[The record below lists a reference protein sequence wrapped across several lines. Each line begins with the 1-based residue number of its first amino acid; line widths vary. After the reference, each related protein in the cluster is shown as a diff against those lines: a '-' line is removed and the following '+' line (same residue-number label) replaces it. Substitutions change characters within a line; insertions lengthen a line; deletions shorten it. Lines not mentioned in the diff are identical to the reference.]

1 MKTSF
6 NEVLYQKR
14 MEKGMSKKAFA
25 KFLGVPTL
33 FYRYYENGYVK
44 PGKKYIE
51 RISDKLDIDYSL
63 NFVGAASYPSE
74 LPERMTRFEKWYRT
88 LLSKLWVKIVFV
100 VFLLLSIAT
109 IGVSFSKNNEITTH
123 ADQFYSEKYLQ
134 FISEVRENGTMTF
147 SLLHEL
153 TRPEIHISDDE
164 KYVSISASSETFA
177 LRDINAYIRYK
188 GDNSS
193 LYYIVPNSATGA
205 LSYLSVQ
212 YIDYVTLE
220 KYISTFNIVDSK
232 FVFSNEIRMEDG
244 NTLDA
249 ASDLYPTIKEKM
261 LSKID
266 HVNSDFNTLIKE
278 KTGMEYDFYGELLVD
293 HKEGANK
300 NLFAEIMSLTMGI
313 IGIGLTGLFL
323 FAILFSFFF
332 GIKEE
337 KKKLELERVDAKVND
352 EGSDNARGSPE
363 KVTAK
368 QKENIAM
375 MKKDIP
381 FFPFLPETVLE
392 IIGICLIALG
402 SVRIFLNLEMLFYSS
417 GVTQEMYNQT
427 STNLFRLFTVGMF
440 LLYFIDFDIFLDDS
454 RSLRNFFLYGIVFFG
469 LYFIECILI
478 EYLSKTR
485 GLIFILRDY
494 YVVPNNFGTISCYFG
509 IMFFLFYTPKGIN
522 TKKKTVIFR
531 LLSLI
536 PIAWILVSSVIF
548 ENYKA
553 FGLEFNTWQL
563 YFFDSERPQFSLL
576 CVSYLVGLYL
586 IRLYFK
592 KKYGEEAARRFF
604 NGNRFY
610 YIKNIFICL
619 IVTAIAVNEYCL
631 RNYTSNIKGI
641 GSYYQIVYLIPLLL
655 FYHPH
660 LGKRCKPLDYFT
672 LILYGLFFSF
682 GYLLAAILI
691 LAMVLR

>member
-1 MKTSF
+1 MRESF
-6 NEVLYQKR
+6 NEILYQKR
-14 MEKGMSKKAFA
+14 TEKGMSKKEFA
-25 KFLGVPTL
+25 RFLGVPTL

-44 PGKKYIE
+44 PGKKYVE
-51 RISDKLDIDYSL
+51 QISDKLGFDYSMY
-63 NFVGAASYPSE
+63 FVGLSSYPSA
-74 LPERMTRFEKWYRT
+74 LPEKMTRFEKWYRI
-88 LLSKLWVKIVFV
+88 LLSKLWVKLAFV
-100 VFLLLSIAT
+100 VLLLLSITT
-109 IGVSFSKNNEITTH
+109 IGVSFAKNNEITTH

-134 FISEVRENGTMTF
+134 FVDEVREKGTTTF

-153 TRPEIHISDDE
+153 TRPEIHHSDNE
-164 KYVSISASSETFA
+164 KYVSISTSTETFA
-177 LRDINAYIRYK
+177 IRDLNAYVRYK
-188 GDNSS
+188 GENDSI
-193 LYYIVPNSATGA
+193 YYIVPNSATGS
-205 LSYLSVQ
+205 LNYINVQ
-212 YIDYVTLE
+212 YVDYLTLD
-220 KYISTFNIVDSK
+220 KYISTFTIQDFN
-232 FVFSNEIRMEDG
+232 FVFSDSIKHEDG
-244 NTLDA
+244 ETLD
-249 ASDLYPTIKEKM
+249 SSNELYNTVKTKM
-261 LSKID
+261 VSKID
-266 HVNSDFNTLIKE
+266 QVNTDFTSLIKE
-278 KTGMEYDFYGELLVD
+278 KTGMDYDFYKELLVD

-300 NLFAEIMSLTMGI
+300 NLFAEIMSLVMGI

-337 KKKLELERVDAKVND
+337 KKKLELGRVDSIAID
-352 EGSDNARGSPE
+352 EEPKKNASPF
-363 KVTAK
+363 KVTDK
-368 QKENIAM
+368 QKQNVAM
-375 MKKDIP
+375 MGKDIP

-402 SVRIFLNLEMLFYSS
+402 SVRIFLNIELLFYSS

-478 EYLSKTR
+478 EYLAKTR
-485 GLIFILRDY
+485 GLIFLLRDY

-509 IMFFLFYTPKGIN
+509 IMFFLFYTPKNIN
-522 TKKKTVIFR
+522 TKKKTIIFR
-531 LLSLI
+531 LMCLI
-536 PIAWILVSSVIF
+536 PIAWIVVSTVIF

-553 FGLEFNTWQL
+553 LGLDFNTWQV

-592 KKYGEEAARRFF
+592 RKYGVEAATRFF

-619 IVTAIAVNEYCL
+619 IVAAIGVNEYIL
-631 RNYTSNIKGI
+631 RNYSSNIKGI
-641 GSYYQIVYLIPLLL
+641 GSYYQIVYLIPMLL

-691 LAMVLR
+691 ITMVLR

>member
-1 MKTSF
+1 MRTSY
-6 NEVLYQKR
+6 NELLYQKR
-14 MEKGMSKKAFA
+14 MEKGMSKREFA
-25 KFLGVPTL
+25 RFLGAPTL

-44 PGKKYIE
+44 PGKKYVE
-51 RISDKLDIDYSL
+51 RISDKLGIDYSL

-74 LPERMTRFEKWYRT
+74 LPEEMTKFEKWYRR

-100 VFLLLSIAT
+100 VFLLLSVAT
-109 IGVSFSKNNEITTH
+109 IGVSFYKNNEITSH
-123 ADQFYSEKYLQ
+123 ADQYYSEKYLQ
-134 FISEVRENGTMTF
+134 FVSVVKEKGSMTF

-164 KYVSISASSETFA
+164 KYVSISTSTETFA
-177 LRDINAYIRYK
+177 IRDLNAYIRYK
-188 GDNSS
+188 GEDYSI
-193 LYYIVPNSATGA
+193 YYIVPNSAKGA
-205 LSYLSVQ
+205 TEYLTVQ
-212 YIDYVTLE
+212 YIDYVNLE
-220 KYISTFNIVDSK
+220 KYISSFNIVDSK
-232 FVFSNEIRMEDG
+232 FVFADSITLENGNPVESSTEIYQ
-244 NTLDA
+244 A
-249 ASDLYPTIKEKM
+249 VKEKM
-261 LSKID
+261 LSKIEN
-266 HVNSDFNTLIKE
+266 VNTDLTSLIKE
-278 KTGMEYDFYGELLVD
+278 KTGMDYDFYNELLID

-300 NLFAEIMSLTMGI
+300 NLFAEIMSLAMGI

-323 FAILFSFFF
+323 FALLFSFFF

-337 KKKLELERVDAKVND
+337 KKKLELGRIDTMSTESENKT
-352 EGSDNARGSPE
+352 RGSPNT
-363 KVTAK
+363 VTEK

-375 MKKDIP
+375 MRKDIP

-478 EYLSKTR
+478 EYLAKTR

-509 IMFFLFYTPKGIN
+509 IMFFLFYTPKNIN
-522 TKKKTVIFR
+522 TKKKTIIFR
-531 LLSLI
+531 LLCLI

-553 FGLEFNTWQL
+553 LGLEFNTWQV

-592 KKYGEEAARRFF
+592 KKYGQEAAKRFF

-619 IVTAIAVNEYCL
+619 IVAAIAVNEYCL

-641 GSYYQIVYLIPLLL
+641 GSYYQIVYLIPMLL

-691 LAMVLR
+691 LAMVMR

>member
-1 MKTSF
+1 MKTSY
-6 NEVLYQKR
+6 NELLYQKR
-14 MEKGMSKKAFA
+14 MEKGMSKREFA
-25 KFLGVPTL
+25 RFLGVPTL

-44 PGKKYIE
+44 PGKKYVE
-51 RISDKLDIDYSL
+51 RISDKLGIDYSL

-74 LPERMTRFEKWYRT
+74 LPEEMTKFEKWYRR
-88 LLSKLWVKIVFV
+88 LLSKLWVKIVLV
-100 VFLLLSIAT
+100 VFLLLSITT
-109 IGVSFSKNNEITTH
+109 ISVSFYKNNEITSH
-123 ADQFYSEKYLQ
+123 ADQYYSEKYLQ
-134 FISEVRENGTMTF
+134 FVSEVKEKGSMTF

-164 KYVSISASSETFA
+164 KYVSISTSSETFA
-177 LRDINAYIRYK
+177 IRDLNAYIRYK
-188 GDNSS
+188 GDDYSI
-193 LYYIVPNSATGA
+193 YYIVPNSAKGA
-205 LSYLSVQ
+205 TEYLTVQ
-212 YIDYVTLE
+212 YIDYVNLE
-220 KYISTFNIVDSK
+220 KYISSFNIVDSK
-232 FVFSNEIRMEDG
+232 FVFTDSITLENGNPVESSAEIYQ
-244 NTLDA
+244 TV
-249 ASDLYPTIKEKM
+249 KEKM
-261 LSKID
+261 LSKIEN
-266 HVNSDFNTLIKE
+266 VNTDLTSLIKE
-278 KTGMEYDFYGELLVD
+278 KTGMEYDFYNELLID

-300 NLFAEIMSLTMGI
+300 NLFAEIMSLAMGI

-337 KKKLELERVDAKVND
+337 KKKLELGRIDTMSIESENKT
-352 EGSDNARGSPE
+352 RGSPNT
-363 KVTAK
+363 VTEK

-478 EYLSKTR
+478 EYLAKTR

-509 IMFFLFYTPKGIN
+509 IMFFLFYTPKNIN
-522 TKKKTVIFR
+522 TKKKTIIFR
-531 LLSLI
+531 LMCLI
-536 PIAWILVSSVIF
+536 PIAWIIASSVIF

-553 FGLEFNTWQL
+553 LGLDFNTWQV

-592 KKYGEEAARRFF
+592 KKYGQEAAKRFF

-619 IVTAIAVNEYCL
+619 IVAAIAVNEYCL

-641 GSYYQIVYLIPLLL
+641 GSYYQIVYLIPMLL

-691 LAMVLR
+691 LAMVMR

>member
-1 MKTSF
+1 MKTSY
-6 NEVLYQKR
+6 NELLYQKR
-14 MEKGMSKKAFA
+14 MEKGMSKREFA
-25 KFLGVPTL
+25 RFLGVPTL

-44 PGKKYIE
+44 PGKKYVE
-51 RISDKLDIDYSL
+51 RISDKLGIDYSL

-74 LPERMTRFEKWYRT
+74 LPEEMTKFEKWYRR
-88 LLSKLWVKIVFV
+88 LLSKLWVKIVLV
-100 VFLLLSIAT
+100 VFLLLSITT
-109 IGVSFSKNNEITTH
+109 IGVSFYKNNEITSH
-123 ADQFYSEKYLQ
+123 ADQYYSEKYLQ
-134 FISEVRENGTMTF
+134 FVSEVKEKGSMTF

-164 KYVSISASSETFA
+164 KYVSISTSSETFA
-177 LRDINAYIRYK
+177 IRDLNAYIRYK
-188 GDNSS
+188 GDDYSI
-193 LYYIVPNSATGA
+193 YYIVPNSAKGA
-205 LSYLSVQ
+205 TEYLTVQ
-212 YIDYVTLE
+212 YIDYVNLE
-220 KYISTFNIVDSK
+220 KYISSFNIVDSK
-232 FVFSNEIRMEDG
+232 FVFTDSITLENGNPVDSSAEIYQ
-244 NTLDA
+244 TV
-249 ASDLYPTIKEKM
+249 KEKM
-261 LSKID
+261 LSKIEN
-266 HVNSDFNTLIKE
+266 VNTDLTSLIKE
-278 KTGMEYDFYGELLVD
+278 KTGMEYDFYNELLID

-300 NLFAEIMSLTMGI
+300 NLFAEIMSLAMGI

-337 KKKLELERVDAKVND
+337 KKKLELGRIDTMSIESENKT
-352 EGSDNARGSPE
+352 RGSPNT
-363 KVTAK
+363 VTEK

-478 EYLSKTR
+478 EYLAKTR

-509 IMFFLFYTPKGIN
+509 IMFFLFYTPKNIN
-522 TKKKTVIFR
+522 TKKRTIIFR
-531 LLSLI
+531 LMCLI
-536 PIAWILVSSVIF
+536 PIAWIIASSVIF

-553 FGLEFNTWQL
+553 LGLDFNTWQV

-592 KKYGEEAARRFF
+592 KKYGQEAAKRFF
-604 NGNRFY
+604 NGNRFNF
-610 YIKNIFICL
+610 IKNIFICL
-619 IVTAIAVNEYCL
+619 IVAAIAVNEYCL

-641 GSYYQIVYLIPLLL
+641 GSYYQIVYLIPMLL

-691 LAMVLR
+691 LAMVMR

>member
-1 MKTSF
+1 MRTSY
-6 NEVLYQKR
+6 NELLYQKR
-14 MEKGMSKKAFA
+14 MEKGMSKREFA
-25 KFLGVPTL
+25 RFLGVPTL

-44 PGKKYIE
+44 PGKKYVE
-51 RISDKLDIDYSL
+51 RISDKLGIDYSL

-74 LPERMTRFEKWYRT
+74 LPEEMTKFEKWYRR

-100 VFLLLSIAT
+100 VFLLLSVAT
-109 IGVSFSKNNEITTH
+109 IGVSFYKNNEITSH
-123 ADQFYSEKYLQ
+123 ADQYYSEKYLQ
-134 FISEVRENGTMTF
+134 FVSEVKEKGSMTF

-164 KYVSISASSETFA
+164 KYVSISTSTETFA
-177 LRDINAYIRYK
+177 IRDLNAYIRYK
-188 GDNSS
+188 GEDYSI
-193 LYYIVPNSATGA
+193 YYIVPNSAKGA
-205 LSYLSVQ
+205 TEYLTVQ
-212 YIDYVTLE
+212 YIDYVNLE
-220 KYISTFNIVDSK
+220 KYISSFNIVDSK
-232 FVFSNEIRMEDG
+232 FVFTDSITLENGNPVESSTEIYQ
-244 NTLDA
+244 A
-249 ASDLYPTIKEKM
+249 VKEKM
-261 LSKID
+261 LSKIEN
-266 HVNSDFNTLIKE
+266 VNTDLTSLIKE
-278 KTGMEYDFYGELLVD
+278 KTGMDYDFYNELLID

-300 NLFAEIMSLTMGI
+300 NLFAEIMSLAMGI

-323 FAILFSFFF
+323 FALLFSFFF

-337 KKKLELERVDAKVND
+337 KKKLELGRIDTMSTESENKT
-352 EGSDNARGSPE
+352 RGSPNT
-363 KVTAK
+363 VTEK

-375 MKKDIP
+375 MRKDIP

-478 EYLSKTR
+478 EYLAKTR

-509 IMFFLFYTPKGIN
+509 IMFFLFYTPKNIN
-522 TKKKTVIFR
+522 TKKKTIIFR
-531 LLSLI
+531 LLCLI

-553 FGLEFNTWQL
+553 LGLEFNTWQV

-592 KKYGEEAARRFF
+592 KKYGQEAAKRFF

-619 IVTAIAVNEYCL
+619 IVAAIAVNEYCL

-641 GSYYQIVYLIPLLL
+641 GSYYQIVYLIPMLL

-691 LAMVLR
+691 LAMVMR

>member
-1 MKTSF
+1 MKTSY
-6 NEVLYQKR
+6 NELLYQKR
-14 MEKGMSKKAFA
+14 MEKGMSKREFA
-25 KFLGVPTL
+25 RFLGVPTL

-44 PGKKYIE
+44 PGKKYVE
-51 RISDKLDIDYSL
+51 RISDKLGIDYSL

-74 LPERMTRFEKWYRT
+74 LPEEMTKFEKWYRR
-88 LLSKLWVKIVFV
+88 LLSKLWVKIVLV
-100 VFLLLSIAT
+100 VFLLLSITT
-109 IGVSFSKNNEITTH
+109 IGVSFYKNNEITSH
-123 ADQFYSEKYLQ
+123 ADQYYSEKYLQ
-134 FISEVRENGTMTF
+134 FVSEVKEKGSMTF

-164 KYVSISASSETFA
+164 KYVSISTSSETFA
-177 LRDINAYIRYK
+177 IRDLNAYIRYK
-188 GDNSS
+188 GDDYSI
-193 LYYIVPNSATGA
+193 YYIVPNSAKGA
-205 LSYLSVQ
+205 TEYLTVQ
-212 YIDYVTLE
+212 YIDYVNLE
-220 KYISTFNIVDSK
+220 KYISSFNIVDSK
-232 FVFSNEIRMEDG
+232 FVFTDSITLENGNPVDSSAEIYQ
-244 NTLDA
+244 TV
-249 ASDLYPTIKEKM
+249 KEKM
-261 LSKID
+261 LSKIEN
-266 HVNSDFNTLIKE
+266 VNTDLTSLIKE
-278 KTGMEYDFYGELLVD
+278 KTGMEYDFYNELLID

-300 NLFAEIMSLTMGI
+300 NLFAEIMSLAMGI

-337 KKKLELERVDAKVND
+337 KKKLELGRIDTMSIESENKT
-352 EGSDNARGSPE
+352 RGSPNT
-363 KVTAK
+363 VTEK

-478 EYLSKTR
+478 EYLAKTR

-509 IMFFLFYTPKGIN
+509 IMFFLFYTPKNIN
-522 TKKKTVIFR
+522 TKKKTIIFR
-531 LLSLI
+531 LMCLI
-536 PIAWILVSSVIF
+536 PIAWIIASSVIF

-553 FGLEFNTWQL
+553 LGLDFNTWQV

-592 KKYGEEAARRFF
+592 KKYGQEAAKRFF

-619 IVTAIAVNEYCL
+619 IVAAIAVNEYCL

-641 GSYYQIVYLIPLLL
+641 GSYYQIVYLIPMLL

-691 LAMVLR
+691 LAMVMR

>member
-1 MKTSF
+1 MKTSY
-6 NEVLYQKR
+6 NELLYQKR
-14 MEKGMSKKAFA
+14 TEKGMSKKEFA
-25 KFLGVPTL
+25 RFLGVPAL

-44 PGKKYIE
+44 PGKKYVE
-51 RISDKLDIDYSL
+51 RISDKLGIDYSL

-74 LPERMTRFEKWYRT
+74 LPEKMTRFEKWYRT
-88 LLSKLWVKIVFV
+88 LLSKLWVKIAFV
-100 VFLLLSIAT
+100 VFLLLSITT
-109 IGVSFSKNNEITTH
+109 IGVSFYKNNEITSH

-134 FISEVRENGTMTF
+134 FVSEVKEKGSMTF

-153 TRPEIHISDDE
+153 TRPEIHVSDEE
-164 KYVSISASSETFA
+164 KYVSISTSSETFA
-177 LRDINAYIRYK
+177 IRDLNAYIRYK
-188 GDNSS
+188 GENDSI
-193 LYYIVPNSATGA
+193 YYIVPNSAKGA
-205 LSYLSVQ
+205 TEYLTVQYVDYLS
-212 YIDYVTLE
+212 LN
-220 KYISTFNIVDSK
+220 KYISTFYIEDSK
-232 FVFSNEIRMEDG
+232 FVFSDTITLENGEPVESSTEIYTEV
-244 NTLDA
+244 
-249 ASDLYPTIKEKM
+249 KEKM
-261 LSKID
+261 LSKVEN
-266 HVNSDFNTLIKE
+266 VNTDFTALIKE
-278 KTGMEYDFYGELLVD
+278 KTGMEYDFYKELLPD

-300 NLFAEIMSLTMGI
+300 NLFAEIMSLAMGI

-323 FAILFSFFF
+323 FALLFAFFF

-337 KKKLELERVDAKVND
+337 KKKLELGRIDTMSADTENKT
-352 EGSDNARGSPE
+352 RGSPN
-363 KVTAK
+363 KVTEK
-368 QKENIAM
+368 QRENIAM

-469 LYFIECILI
+469 LYFIECILV
-478 EYLSKTR
+478 EYLAKTR

-509 IMFFLFYTPKGIN
+509 IMFFLFYTPKKIN
-522 TKKKTVIFR
+522 TKKKTILFR
-531 LLSLI
+531 LMCLI
-536 PIAWILVSSVIF
+536 PIAWIVISSVIF

-553 FGLEFNTWQL
+553 MGLDFNTWQV

-592 KKYGEEAARRFF
+592 KKYGQEAARRFF

-619 IVTAIAVNEYCL
+619 IVAAIAVNEYCL

-641 GSYYQIVYLIPLLL
+641 GSYYQIVYLIPMLL

-682 GYLLAAILI
+682 GYLLAAIMI

>member
-1 MKTSF
+1 MKTSY
-6 NEVLYQKR
+6 NELLYQKR
-14 MEKGMSKKAFA
+14 MEKGMSKREFA
-25 KFLGVPTL
+25 RFLGVPTL

-44 PGKKYIE
+44 PGKKYVE
-51 RISDKLDIDYSL
+51 RISDKLGIDYSL

-74 LPERMTRFEKWYRT
+74 LPEEMTKFEKWYRR
-88 LLSKLWVKIVFV
+88 LLSKLWVKIVLV
-100 VFLLLSIAT
+100 VFLLLSITT
-109 IGVSFSKNNEITTH
+109 IGVSFYKNNEITSH
-123 ADQFYSEKYLQ
+123 ADQYYSEKYLQ
-134 FISEVRENGTMTF
+134 FVSEVKEKGSMTF

-164 KYVSISASSETFA
+164 KYVSISTSSETFA
-177 LRDINAYIRYK
+177 IRDLNAYIRYK
-188 GDNSS
+188 GDDYSI
-193 LYYIVPNSATGA
+193 YYIVPNSAKGA
-205 LSYLSVQ
+205 TEYLTVQ
-212 YIDYVTLE
+212 YIDYVNLE
-220 KYISTFNIVDSK
+220 KYISSFNIVDSK
-232 FVFSNEIRMEDG
+232 FVFTDSITLENGNPVESSAEIYQ
-244 NTLDA
+244 TV
-249 ASDLYPTIKEKM
+249 KEKM
-261 LSKID
+261 LSKIEN
-266 HVNSDFNTLIKE
+266 VNTDLTSLIKE
-278 KTGMEYDFYGELLVD
+278 KTGMEYDFYNELLID

-300 NLFAEIMSLTMGI
+300 NLFAEIMSLAMGI

-337 KKKLELERVDAKVND
+337 KKKLELGRIDTMSIESENKT
-352 EGSDNARGSPE
+352 RGSPNT
-363 KVTAK
+363 VTEK

-478 EYLSKTR
+478 EYLAKTR

-509 IMFFLFYTPKGIN
+509 IMFFLFYTPKNIN
-522 TKKKTVIFR
+522 TKKKTIIFR
-531 LLSLI
+531 LMCLI
-536 PIAWILVSSVIF
+536 PIAWIIASSVIF

-553 FGLEFNTWQL
+553 LGLDFNTWQV

-592 KKYGEEAARRFF
+592 KKYGQEAAKRFF

-619 IVTAIAVNEYCL
+619 IVAAIAVNEYCL

-641 GSYYQIVYLIPLLL
+641 GSYYQIVYLIPMLL

-691 LAMVLR
+691 LAMVMR

>member
-1 MKTSF
+1 MRESF
-6 NEVLYQKR
+6 NEILYQKR
-14 MEKGMSKKAFA
+14 TEKGMSKKEFA
-25 KFLGVPTL
+25 RFLGVPTL

-44 PGKKYIE
+44 PGKKYVE
-51 RISDKLDIDYSL
+51 QISDKLGFDYSMY
-63 NFVGAASYPSE
+63 FVGLSSYPSA
-74 LPERMTRFEKWYRT
+74 LPEKMTRFEKWYRI
-88 LLSKLWVKIVFV
+88 LLSKLWVKLAFV
-100 VFLLLSIAT
+100 VLLLLSITT
-109 IGVSFSKNNEITTH
+109 IGVSFAKNNEITTH

-134 FISEVRENGTMTF
+134 FVDEVREKGTTTF

-153 TRPEIHISDDE
+153 TRPEIHHSDDE
-164 KYVSISASSETFA
+164 KYVSISTSTETFA
-177 LRDINAYIRYK
+177 IRDLNAYVRYK
-188 GDNSS
+188 GENDSI
-193 LYYIVPNSATGA
+193 YYIVPNSATGS
-205 LSYLSVQ
+205 LNYINVQ
-212 YIDYVTLE
+212 YVDYSTLD
-220 KYISTFNIVDSK
+220 KYISTFTIQDSK
-232 FVFSNEIRMEDG
+232 FVFSDSIKYEDG
-244 NTLDA
+244 ETLD
-249 ASDLYPTIKEKM
+249 SSNELYNTVKAKM
-261 LSKID
+261 VSKINQ
-266 HVNSDFNTLIKE
+266 VNSDFTSLIKE
-278 KTGMEYDFYGELLVD
+278 KTGMDYDFYKELLVD

-300 NLFAEIMSLTMGI
+300 NLFAEIMSLVMGI

-337 KKKLELERVDAKVND
+337 KKKLELGRVDSIAID
-352 EGSDNARGSPE
+352 EEPKKNASPF
-363 KVTAK
+363 KVTDK
-368 QKENIAM
+368 QKQNVAM
-375 MKKDIP
+375 MGKDIP

-402 SVRIFLNLEMLFYSS
+402 SVRIFLNIELLFYSS

-478 EYLSKTR
+478 EYLAKTR
-485 GLIFILRDY
+485 GLIFLLRDY

-509 IMFFLFYTPKGIN
+509 IMFFLFYTPKNIN
-522 TKKKTVIFR
+522 TKKKTIIFR
-531 LLSLI
+531 LMCLI
-536 PIAWILVSSVIF
+536 PIAWIVVSTVIF

-553 FGLEFNTWQL
+553 LGLDFNTWQV

-592 KKYGEEAARRFF
+592 RKYGVEAATRFF

-619 IVTAIAVNEYCL
+619 IVAAIGVNEYIL
-631 RNYTSNIKGI
+631 RNYSSNIKGI
-641 GSYYQIVYLIPLLL
+641 GSYYQIVYLIPMLL

-691 LAMVLR
+691 ITMVLR

>member
-1 MKTSF
+1 MKTSY
-6 NEVLYQKR
+6 NELLYQKR
-14 MEKGMSKKAFA
+14 MEKGMSKREFA
-25 KFLGVPTL
+25 RFLGVPTL

-44 PGKKYIE
+44 PGKKYVE
-51 RISDKLDIDYSL
+51 RISDKLGIDYSL

-74 LPERMTRFEKWYRT
+74 LPEEMTKFEKWYRR
-88 LLSKLWVKIVFV
+88 LLSKLWVKIVLV
-100 VFLLLSIAT
+100 VFLLLSITT
-109 IGVSFSKNNEITTH
+109 IGVSFYKNNEITSH
-123 ADQFYSEKYLQ
+123 ADQYYSEKYLQ
-134 FISEVRENGTMTF
+134 FVSEVKEKGSMTF

-164 KYVSISASSETFA
+164 KYVSISTSSETFA
-177 LRDINAYIRYK
+177 IRDLNAYIRYK
-188 GDNSS
+188 GDDYSI
-193 LYYIVPNSATGA
+193 YYIVPNSAKGA
-205 LSYLSVQ
+205 TEYLMVQ
-212 YIDYVTLE
+212 YIDYVNLE
-220 KYISTFNIVDSK
+220 KYISSFNIVDSK
-232 FVFSNEIRMEDG
+232 FVFTDSITLENGNPVESSAEIYQ
-244 NTLDA
+244 TV
-249 ASDLYPTIKEKM
+249 KEKM
-261 LSKID
+261 LSKIEN
-266 HVNSDFNTLIKE
+266 VNTDLTSLIKE
-278 KTGMEYDFYGELLVD
+278 KTGMEYDFYNELLID

-300 NLFAEIMSLTMGI
+300 NLFAEIMSLAMGI

-337 KKKLELERVDAKVND
+337 KKKLELGRIDTMSIESENKT
-352 EGSDNARGSPE
+352 RGSPNT
-363 KVTAK
+363 VTEK

-478 EYLSKTR
+478 EYLAKTR

-509 IMFFLFYTPKGIN
+509 IMFFLFYTPKNIN
-522 TKKKTVIFR
+522 TKKKTIIFR
-531 LLSLI
+531 LMCLI
-536 PIAWILVSSVIF
+536 PIAWIIASSVIF

-553 FGLEFNTWQL
+553 MGLDFNTWQV

-592 KKYGEEAARRFF
+592 KKYGQEAAKRFF

-619 IVTAIAVNEYCL
+619 IVAAIAVNEYCL

-641 GSYYQIVYLIPLLL
+641 GSYYQIVYLIPMLL

-691 LAMVLR
+691 LAMVMR

>member
-1 MKTSF
+1 MRTSY
-6 NEVLYQKR
+6 NELLYQKR
-14 MEKGMSKKAFA
+14 MEKGMSKREFA
-25 KFLGVPTL
+25 HFLGVPTL

-44 PGKKYIE
+44 PGKKYVE
-51 RISDKLDIDYSL
+51 RISDKLGIDYSL

-74 LPERMTRFEKWYRT
+74 LPEEMTKFEKWYRR

-100 VFLLLSIAT
+100 VFLLLSITT
-109 IGVSFSKNNEITTH
+109 IGVSFYKNNEITSH
-123 ADQFYSEKYLQ
+123 ADQYYSEKYLQ
-134 FISEVRENGTMTF
+134 FVSEVKEKGSMTF

-164 KYVSISASSETFA
+164 KYVSISTSTETFA
-177 LRDINAYIRYK
+177 IRDLNAYIRYK
-188 GDNSS
+188 GEDYSI
-193 LYYIVPNSATGA
+193 YYIVPNSAKGA
-205 LSYLSVQ
+205 TEYLTVQ
-212 YIDYVTLE
+212 YIDYVNLE
-220 KYISTFNIVDSK
+220 KYISSFNIVDSK
-232 FVFSNEIRMEDG
+232 FVFTDSITLENGNPVESSTEIYQ
-244 NTLDA
+244 A
-249 ASDLYPTIKEKM
+249 VKEKM
-261 LSKID
+261 LSKIEN
-266 HVNSDFNTLIKE
+266 VNTDLTSLIKE
-278 KTGMEYDFYGELLVD
+278 KTGMEYDFYNELLID

-300 NLFAEIMSLTMGI
+300 NLFAEIMSLAMGI

-323 FAILFSFFF
+323 FALLFSFFF

-337 KKKLELERVDAKVND
+337 KKKLELGRIDTMSTESENKT
-352 EGSDNARGSPE
+352 RGSPNT
-363 KVTAK
+363 VTEK

-375 MKKDIP
+375 MRKDIP

-478 EYLSKTR
+478 EYLAKTR

-509 IMFFLFYTPKGIN
+509 IMFFLFYTPKNIN
-522 TKKKTVIFR
+522 TKKKTIIFR
-531 LLSLI
+531 LMCLI
-536 PIAWILVSSVIF
+536 PIAWIIVSSVIF

-553 FGLEFNTWQL
+553 LGLEFNTWQV

-592 KKYGEEAARRFF
+592 KKYGQEAAKRFF

-619 IVTAIAVNEYCL
+619 IVAAIAVNEYCL

-641 GSYYQIVYLIPLLL
+641 GSYYQIVYLIPMLL

-691 LAMVLR
+691 LAMVMR